1 MDIRDELNELQEKID
16 NLTEQLGYAHL
27 TQNHELEN
35 RVFGERALL
44 IRRATE
50 LSKELEI
57 WDK

>member
-27 TQNHELEN
+27 TQNHELESK
-35 RVFGERALL
+35 VFGERALL
-44 IRRATE
+44 IRRVTE